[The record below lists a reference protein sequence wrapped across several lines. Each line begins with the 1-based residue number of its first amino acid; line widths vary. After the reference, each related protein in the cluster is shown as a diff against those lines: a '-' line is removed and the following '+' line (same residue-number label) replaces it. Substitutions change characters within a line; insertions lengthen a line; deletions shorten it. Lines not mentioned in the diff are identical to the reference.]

1 MSLLVLRIAVPAALA
16 LAACPSRAAP
26 PPRAPIAGVV
36 TKVIDGDTLD
46 VQVAGQAPMRVR
58 LRDIDAPE
66 SCQPWG
72 VEARQA
78 LEEMALGKN
87 VELRTYAT
95 DRYGR
100 AVASVT
106 VDGRD
111 LGQAMVVE
119 GHAWSVRT
127 RWDNGPLVKQERQA
141 RALGRGLHATAGA
154 VSPKEFRQTHGA
166 CAPP

>member
-1 MSLLVLRIAVPAALA
+1 MNSPAPWLTLLVLACTAAD
-16 LAACPSRAAP
+16 AAP
-26 PPRAPIAGVV
+26 AKRPPARPVAGVV
-36 TKVIDGDTLD
+36 TNVIDGDTLD

-72 VEARQA
+72 VEARKA
-78 LEEMALGKN
+78 LEEMALGKS
-87 VELRTYAT
+87 VELRTYAA

-100 AVASVT
+100 TVASVS
-106 VDGRD
+106 VDGQD

-127 RWDNGPLVKQERQA
+127 KWDNGPLVKQERQA

-154 VSPKEFRQTHGA
+154 VSPAEFRRMNGA
-166 CAPP
+166 CPRP